1 MEREYDR
8 TIEDHYKQVAQAS
21 GLSATS
27 TMADEITRES
37 ESKVIL
43 QFVSESLRRRQ
54 IKGVLE
60 PATIMDV
67 GCGNGYTLQRLS
79 EEYPEAHFIGIEKS
93 NELRSLAVS
102 RFAGRNNVEIL
113 SGDIRE
119 RGFAAKAS
127 VDVLICQRVLINL
140 LNEEDQK
147 SALGNVV
154 DVVAPSGTLLFIEA
168 FSSSLAK
175 LNEARAEFELTP
187 IPPAHHNLYLGDDF
201 FEIPQL
207 IPLSSERLPPPNF
220 LSTHY
225 FVTRVLHPL
234 HLGNKPLKRNSEFVR
249 FFSGA
254 LKENVGD
261 YSPLR
266 LHMFEKPG

>member
-1 MEREYDR
+1 MAREYDK
-8 TIEDHYKQVAQAS
+8 TIQQHYKQVAEEC
-21 GLSATS
+21 GLSSAS

-37 ESKVIL
+37 ESKAIL
-43 QFVSESLRRRQ
+43 QFVSESLRMRQ
-54 IKGVLE
+54 LNG
-60 PATIMDV
+60 PAVIMDV

-79 EEYPEAHFIGIEKS
+79 EENPEQHFVGIEKS
-93 NELRSLAVS
+93 DELRSLAAS
-102 RFAGRNNVEIL
+102 RFARRGNVKIVE
-113 SGDIRE
+113 GDVRE
-119 RGFAAKAS
+119 PDFAEKES
-127 VDVLICQRVLINL
+127 VDILLCQRVLINL
-140 LNEEDQK
+140 LNSDDQK
-147 SALGNVV
+147 SALRNIV
-154 DVVAPSGTLLFIEA
+154 DVVRPGGALLFIEA
-168 FSSSLAK
+168 FSSSLAN
-175 LNEARAEFELTP
+175 LNEARTEFELTP
-187 IPPAHHNLYLGDDF
+187 IPPAHHNLYLTDDF

-207 IPLSSERLPPPNF
+207 KPLSSKGLPPPNF

-266 LHMFEKPG
+266 LHMFEKTG